1 MEPSHW
7 WQRWSTPIQLKNPF
21 KPDLE
26 DLSQLFGPIEES
38 STAAKTPC
46 ARSAN
51 PFRSDEVCSTLTKS
65 IELLAAQ
72 RTPSLANTFTAA
84 VTPPLV
90 RSSNPFRSNDGLPSF
105 YIPSQESTAADR
117 KIKQPVK
124 IPEDFDGKQPLK
136 DYLMHFEQCF

>member
-7 WQRWSTPIQLKNPF
+7 WQRWSTPMQLKHPF

-38 STAAKTPC
+38 STPAKTPR

-51 PFRSDEVCSTLTKS
+51 PFRSDEVCSTPSKL

-72 RTPSLANTFTAA
+72 RIPSLANTFTAA

-90 RSSNPFRSNDGLPSF
+90 RSSNLFRSNDGLPSF
-105 YIPSQESTAADR
+105 CIPSQESTAAER
-117 KIKQPVK
+117 KIKKPVSFPK
-124 IPEDFDGKQPLK
+124 ISMANNHSKNI
-136 DYLMHFEQCF
+136 